1 MLTNLTLRNFQCHRK
16 LEVPLSQITTIVGSS
31 DAGKSAVVRA
41 LNYVCLNNLRGT
53 SFITHGKD
61 KCAVI
66 LEADDQTI
74 QRVKTKTSNTYATET
89 NEYAAVSSE
98 VPPEIAKILNIGEI
112 NIANQ
117 HDPLFWFSLTSGQ
130 LAKELNAI
138 ADIAWVDRVLQV
150 SVSDLRR
157 LNAELDVTTSRITE
171 LETEAKANEWVLQAD
186 EILQKL
192 EAYETRCTEIAQAT
206 HKLTELVD
214 RLESSQAQIQKLQT
228 VVDDFQ
234 PLVTVYAAQ
243 DGIQRQYTRLDT
255 ILSSYPDVR
264 PIRAIVRD
272 FEPVQE
278 TYKTADTLRQQHSRL
293 ASLLTTIP
301 ETIPTQDEIDM
312 IQKRLQYC
320 KTVSEGHRR
329 LTEFINQCEDYESQI
344 HALSQDLRATKQQLH
359 EQSEGVC
366 PICRSPL
373 PS

>member
-1 MLTNLTLRNFQCHRK
+1 
-16 LEVPLSQITTIVGSS
+16 
-31 DAGKSAVVRA
+31 
-41 LNYVCLNNLRGT
+41 
-53 SFITHGKD
+53 
-61 KCAVI
+61 
-66 LEADDQTI
+66 
-74 QRVKTKTSNTYATET
+74 
-89 NEYAAVSSE
+89 
-98 VPPEIAKILNIGEI
+98 
-112 NIANQ
+112 
-117 HDPLFWFSLTSGQ
+117 
-130 LAKELNAI
+130 
-138 ADIAWVDRVLQV
+138 
-150 SVSDLRR
+150 
-157 LNAELDVTTSRITE
+157 VTTSRITE